1 MVNSVYYIGIYEIE
15 DLFMLE
21 FKSSPPHGVSGMRGY
36 RSFLGYDRRRVCE
49 IICLEQILMCLV
61 DSC

>member
-15 DLFMLE
+15 DRFMLE
-21 FKSSPPHGVSGMRGY
+21 FKSSPSWCVWYERIQIISW
-36 RSFLGYDRRRVCE
+36 YDRRRVCE